1 MIWRFSFP
9 PRHVCLSGGSL
20 VEPEK
25 WALTWHPSTALCHR
39 DRNKTRQEFPPGLR
53 INKESRDECIRYY
66 HFVFPK
72 IDARYPKRPV
82 MWYCECSLPCPS
94 LPLWINTEVDTVF
107 IDFLDLKWRDENPE
121 DYEERKFL
129 HIAEQAPQIFEA
141 IRVLE
146 IRNIPVIADPGIWFT
161 ITIPGG
167 VLRQDPHE
175 HQFLTQDVDR
185 IMPSLVRF
193 PFLEVLCLTV
203 QHEAHLRLT

>member
-1 MIWRFSFP
+1 
-9 PRHVCLSGGSL
+9 
-20 VEPEK
+20 
-25 WALTWHPSTALCHR
+25 
-39 DRNKTRQEFPPGLR
+39 
-53 INKESRDECIRYY
+53 
-66 HFVFPK
+66 
-72 IDARYPKRPV
+72 
-82 MWYCECSLPCPS
+82 MWYCECSLACPS

-129 HIAEQAPQIFEA
+129 HVAEQAPQIFEA

-161 ITIPGG
+161 ITVPGG
-167 VLRQDPHE
+167 VLRQDPRE
-175 HQFLTQDVDR
+175 HRFLTRDVDR

-203 QHEAHLRLT
+203 QHEAYLRLTQHMKDGLVNEIKRWLANNSGHSISRHLATIHIRSYVGLSSEPLSLDDSLGIKLSTFTPENP